1 MLSYASEELWFLDQK
16 FQTGFEK
23 KIELWLIKHAKWLD
37 GFKENV
43 LLVTKI
49 VPTTEYSFWNPYEM
63 NLLAFFYIREIQL
76 NFPFRVGI
84 DFSEFFVASEG
95 SEGCRFFK
103 INKLF
108 SYEANFA
115 KYT

>member
-1 MLSYASEELWFLDQK
+1 MLSYATEELWFLDQK

-23 KIELWLIKHAKWLD
+23 KIELWLIKHTKWLD

-43 LLVTKI
+43 LLALKLYQLPNI
-49 VPTTEYSFWNPYEM
+49 VFGTLMKWIGWP
-63 NLLAFFYIREIQL
+63 FFILEKSSK

-108 SYEANFA
+108 SCEANFA
-115 KYT
+115 KCT